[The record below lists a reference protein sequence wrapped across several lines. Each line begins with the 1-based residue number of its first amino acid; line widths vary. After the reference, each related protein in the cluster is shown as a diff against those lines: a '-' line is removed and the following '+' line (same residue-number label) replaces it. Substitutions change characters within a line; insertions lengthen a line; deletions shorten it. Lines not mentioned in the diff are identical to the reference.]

1 MRGLVVD
8 GEYSSIAS
16 MSVSSQEDIIL
27 GSCSLP
33 ALCNP
38 SPCEHGGTC
47 RQEYSHAYCAC
58 YNTGYTGA
66 VCHTSLH
73 YRSCMQALQG
83 AGGGHKVDTVLDM
96 DGSGPLPPIT
106 VQCEVSTTGEYVT
119 SITHSHME
127 DTKVDGFQARGSF
140 HQVIYYNAPE
150 DVINYVV
157 RISGKCWQSLWYDC
171 KQSRLYNKTEQYGWW
186 VSWQGEAMDYWP
198 GGVAGKCGCGVQGEC
213 YDPGQVC
220 HCDSGHDGWLQ
231 DGGDIHH
238 KEQLPVRA
246 LHFGDTGTPLD
257 NKEGR
262 FRLGLLHCIGD
273 KRFERETG
281 AVKIKR
287 VINNQGEN
295 QEHLAEVFFEFLTE
309 EDTSVEL
316 FYEQVDRENYIKV
329 VLGDKKIITYEW
341 TNRGRRRNI
350 SVVSGRV
357 LNDGHWHS
365 VNIERN
371 IMEVMVVV
379 DRKEINNMRERNV
392 KLSKLPSYIPTEMK
406 VSTVHSSRND
416 ILIVLQNNERAS
428 QVRIRGL
435 EINGKSVT
443 YIEGD
448 IKYPQDLNI
457 NDNTDSPIIP
467 LGAVHSSVDSPFSH
481 FFLSTNH
488 IVSISLLSL
497 TFLMTIA
504 VCGVLRYLR
513 THQPG
518 QHFIQPGHHS
528 EHHSDRPG
536 QESQWV
542 L

>member
-1 MRGLVVD
+1 MLGSFYILGGGLHGEGGYTGCMRGLVVD

-140 HQVIYYNAPE
+140 HQVIHYHAQE
-150 DVINYVV
+150 EVINHLLLV
-157 RISGKCWQSLWYDC
+157 SNKCWQSLSYSC
-171 KQSRLYNKTEQYGWW
+171 KQSRIFDHNKTESGVFSPYGWW
-186 VSWQGEAMDYWP
+186 VSWQGVAMDYWP
-198 GGVAGKCGCGVQGEC
+198 GGVSGKCGCGVQGEC

-238 KEQLPVRA
+238 KEDLPVRA

-262 FRLGLLHCIGD
+262 FRLGQLHCVGD
-273 KRFERETG
+273 DRWDTETG
-281 AVKIKR
+281 PVRIQR
-287 VINNQGEN
+287 VGDSQG
-295 QEHLAEVFFEFLTE
+295 HMAEVIFEFNTQE
-309 EDTSVEL
+309 EGMVDLIYEEVDKDTYS
-316 FYEQVDRENYIKV
+316 KV
-329 VLGDKKIITYEW
+329 RLVNARTIVYEW
-341 TNRGRRRNI
+341 NARGKEENI
-350 SVVSGRV
+350 TVNVGYN
-357 LNDGHWHS
+357 LNDGMWHS

-371 IMEVMVVV
+371 ILEVMVMV
-379 DRKEINNMRERNV
+379 DQKETKKKKNKQNLIP
-392 KLSKLPSYIPTEMK
+392 KHSKFLVTE
-406 VSTVHSSRND
+406 
-416 ILIVLQNNERAS
+416 
-428 QVRIRGL
+428 L
-435 EINGKSVT
+435 EV
-443 YIEGD
+443 
-448 IKYPQDLNI
+448 
-457 NDNTDSPIIP
+457 
-467 LGAVHSSVDSPFSH
+467 FSLY
-481 FFLSTNH
+481 F
-488 IVSISLLSL
+488 
-497 TFLMTIA
+497 
-504 VCGVLRYLR
+504 
-513 THQPG
+513 
-518 QHFIQPGHHS
+518 
-528 EHHSDRPG
+528 
-536 QESQWV
+536 
-542 L
+542 

>member
-140 HQVIYYNAPE
+140 HQVIHYHAQE
-150 DVINYVV
+150 EVINHLLLV
-157 RISGKCWQSLWYDC
+157 SNKCWQSLSYSC
-171 KQSRLYNKTEQYGWW
+171 KQSRIFDHNKTESGVFSPYGWW
-186 VSWQGEAMDYWP
+186 VSWQGVAMDYWP
-198 GGVAGKCGCGVQGEC
+198 GGVSGKCGCGVQGEC

-262 FRLGLLHCIGD
+262 FRLGQLHCVGD
-273 KRFERETG
+273 DRWDRETG
-281 AVKIKR
+281 PVRLHGGSRKFTDI
-287 VINNQGEN
+287 
-295 QEHLAEVFFEFLTE
+295 FFEFLTKAE
-309 EDTSVEL
+309 TILL
-316 FYEQVDRENYIKV
+316 FSREVDRDNYFKV
-329 VLGDKKIITYEW
+329 GLVGDKRIIVEW
-341 TNRGRRRNI
+341 STRGIRKNM
-350 SVVSGRV
+350 VVDTEYKMNNGK
-357 LNDGHWHS
+357 WHQ
-365 VNIERN
+365 VNIESN
-371 IMEVMVVV
+371 IMEVMVVL
-379 DRKEINNMRERNV
+379 DLKITKTIQNRNINN
-392 KLSKLPSYIPTEMK
+392 
-406 VSTVHSSRND
+406 SS
-416 ILIVLQNNERAS
+416 E
-428 QVRIRGL
+428 
-435 EINGKSVT
+435 
-443 YIEGD
+443 
-448 IKYPQDLNI
+448 
-457 NDNTDSPIIP
+457 
-467 LGAVHSSVDSPFSH
+467 
-481 FFLSTNH
+481 
-488 IVSISLLSL
+488 SLLKVE
-497 TFLMTIA
+497 FN
-504 VCGVLRYLR
+504 
-513 THQPG
+513 
-518 QHFIQPGHHS
+518 
-528 EHHSDRPG
+528 D
-536 QESQWV
+536 
-542 L
+542 